1 MKDRLM
7 QRSVFNTQRQ
17 HKPNSANQNA
27 VPMCSHRLNRL
38 ASFRDIADG
47 TTAYDLP
54 FSGFYPAK
62 PQLHSLHA

>member
-1 MKDRLM
+1 M

-27 VPMCSHRLNRL
+27 APLCYHRL

-54 FSGFYPAK
+54 FAGFYPAK